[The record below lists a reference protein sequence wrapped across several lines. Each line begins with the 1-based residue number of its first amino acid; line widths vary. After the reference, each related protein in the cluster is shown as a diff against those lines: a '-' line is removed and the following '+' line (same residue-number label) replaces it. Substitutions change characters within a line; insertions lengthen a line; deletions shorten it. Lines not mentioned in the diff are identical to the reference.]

1 MNKYAIRIIFWTQ
14 ENVEG
19 REIRMVSGDDWNE
32 AIYALKKELMKDEQT
47 YWQWSVT
54 EIFEECIDWSPQ

>member
-1 MNKYAIRIIFWTQ
+1 
-14 ENVEG
+14 
-19 REIRMVSGDDWNE
+19 
-32 AIYALKKELMKDEQT
+32 LKKELMKDEQT

>member
-32 AIYALKKELMKDEQT
+32 AIYNLKKELMKDEQT